1 MERCGQH
8 NKKLW
13 DSDSVSP
20 KKKITIT
27 VACAHPQDK
36 LNLLLALWSQGL
48 VHFDWV
54 IHCMGGPMNLLR
66 TKWTGENWEWILG
79 FVFLPEI
86 HKIFIIAKIS
96 ISPMTRRTETHTVS
110 GHYGTLQGVV
120 LLFKPIFIVVL
131 LLNMI
136 RKKHIWISNKWFLL
150 LKSWSKIH
158 EPVYCYIFLTLNIE
172 IVLYCPHYHY
182 HCQRFKF

>member
-1 MERCGQH
+1 
-8 NKKLW
+8 
-13 DSDSVSP
+13 
-20 KKKITIT
+20 
-27 VACAHPQDK
+27 
-36 LNLLLALWSQGL
+36 
-48 VHFDWV
+48 
-54 IHCMGGPMNLLR
+54 MNLLR

-120 LLFKPIFIVVL
+120 LLFKPTFIVVL

-136 RKKHIWISNKWFLL
+136 RKKHI
-150 LKSWSKIH
+150 
-158 EPVYCYIFLTLNIE
+158 
-172 IVLYCPHYHY
+172 
-182 HCQRFKF
+182 